1 MSISFEQSTADPCVY
16 VKRASSGIVV
26 IAVYVDDLIVAANT
40 MEEMT
45 KVKECLSSQFRM
57 KDMGK
62 LQYCLGITI
71 EQDEAQHQLKIHQEQ
86 YITNMLVKYKMT
98 EAKIVATPT
107 DLSVKLQKEDGFSK
121 EVGPVTC

>member
-26 IAVYVDDLIVAANT
+26 IAVYEDDLMVAANT

-45 KVKECLSSQFRM
+45 NVKECLSSQFRM

-62 LQYCLGITI
+62 LQYCLGSP
-71 EQDEAQHQLKIHQEQ
+71 LNRMK
-86 YITNMLVKYKMT
+86 
-98 EAKIVATPT
+98 
-107 DLSVKLQKEDGFSK
+107 LSIS
-121 EVGPVTC
+121 